1 MTKPR
6 PRAAGQGNP
15 VKSPQWI
22 VTLGASA
29 GGVESLRALFKALP
43 AGLDAAFLV
52 VLHIPPHSPS
62 LLDRVLEAVTPMP
75 VCAPEDGERIRAGHV
90 YVASADLHLMI
101 EDGHVRQSRGPKE
114 CRARPSI
121 DVLFRSAAV
130 SHGPSVIGVV
140 LSGML
145 DDGTA
150 GLWAIKDR
158 GGHALVQDPAEAM
171 HAAMPCSAIEHVGV
185 DTTGTCAELACRIE
199 EIASGTPRKSLAG
212 PAARM
217 ATENRIASEGNALQ
231 LGVMDMGKVSQYTCP
246 DCNGVLVQIEE
257 GTIVRFRCH
266 TGHAFSLQALLAEVS
281 TSIDKGL
288 WDTIRAIEERVLLL
302 RQMSQA
308 QATTAT
314 EAARTLGQLADDAES
329 SIKDLKD
336 LVLDTRLFGR
346 QR

>member
-1 MTKPR
+1 M
-6 PRAAGQGNP
+6 
-15 VKSPQWI
+15 KSPQWI

-29 GGVESLRALFKALP
+29 GGVEALRAVFQSLSAS
-43 AGLDAAFLV
+43 LDAAFLV
-52 VLHIPPHSPS
+52 VLHLPPHSPS
-62 LLDRVLEAVTPMP
+62 RLDKVLGAVCSMP
-75 VCAPEDGERIRAGHV
+75 VCAPGDGERVRAGHV

-101 EDGHVRQSRGPKE
+101 EDGRIRQSRGPKE
-114 CRARPSI
+114 CRARPSV

-130 SHGPSVIGVV
+130 SHGPAVIGVV

-158 GGHALVQDPAEAM
+158 GGHALVQDPAYAM
-171 HAAMPCSAIEHVGV
+171 HAAMPSSAIEHVDV
-185 DTTGTCAELACRIE
+185 DATGTCAELARRIG
-199 EIASGTPRKSLAG
+199 EIASGTPRISEAG
-212 PAARM
+212 PAARL

-246 DCNGVLVQIEE
+246 DCHGVLVQIEE
-257 GTIVRFRCH
+257 GSIVRFRCH
-266 TGHAFSLQALLAEVS
+266 TGHAFSLLALLAEVN

-302 RQMSQA
+302 RQISKA
-308 QATTAT
+308 QAATAA
-314 EAARTLGQLADDAES
+314 EAARTFEELADDAES
-329 SIKDLKD
+329 SIKDLKR

>member
-1 MTKPR
+1 M
-6 PRAAGQGNP
+6 
-15 VKSPQWI
+15 KSPQWI

-29 GGVESLRALFKALP
+29 GGVESLRAVFQSLA

-52 VLHIPPHSPS
+52 VLHIPAHSPS
-62 LLDRVLEAVTPMP
+62 QLDRVLAAVTAMT
-75 VCAPEDGERIRAGHV
+75 VCAPGDGELVRAGHV
-90 YVASADLHLMI
+90 YVASADLHMMI
-101 EDGHVRQSRGPKE
+101 EDGRIRQSRGPKE

-130 SHGPSVIGVV
+130 SHGPAVIGVV

-158 GGHALVQDPAEAM
+158 GGHALVQDPAQAM
-171 HAAMPCSAIEHVGV
+171 HASMPNSAMKHVEV
-185 DTTGTCAELACRIE
+185 DATGTCAELARRIG
-199 EIASGTPRKSLAG
+199 EIASGKPPISEGG

-246 DCNGVLVQIEE
+246 DCHGVLVQIEE
-257 GTIVRFRCH
+257 GSIVRFRCH

-281 TSIDKGL
+281 ASIDTGL

-302 RQMSQA
+302 RQIGNA
-308 QATTAT
+308 QAATA
-314 EAARTLGQLADDAES
+314 ADDAES
-329 SIKDLKD
+329 SIRDLKK